1 MKKKTKSNRKVSRS
15 KIWLKI
21 WKKKGIKLKDSTIDK
36 IIAADGFDSTFG
48 GFNKKNWFVYIKT
61 IFLNINIKK
70 NFEILEY
77 GCGASAFLN
86 FFYNK
91 KFNLYGI
98 DYSKELIKKAKKYFP
113 NIKFKCG
120 EISKIKSFNKKFN
133 LIISH
138 SVFHYFD
145 NYRYAKSLMKEMLLN
160 LDSKGYI
167 CILDIPDKD
176 KEQKFKKELINQI
189 GSKEYKI
196 KYGNNTHLFY
206 KKKFFK
212 DFGKQNNLKTY
223 IYNQNFEFYK
233 NSKFRYNIFFQ
244 KKT

>member
-1 MKKKTKSNRKVSRS
+1 MKKKIRSSKKVSRS
-15 KIWLKI
+15 KNWLKI
-21 WKKKGIKLKDSTIDK
+21 WKKKGTKLKDSKIEK

-48 GFNKKNWFVYIKT
+48 GFNKTNWFAYIKT
-61 IFLNINIKK
+61 IFLNIKLKK
-70 NFEILEY
+70 NSKILEF

-91 KFNLYGI
+91 KYDLYGI
-98 DYSKELIKKAKKYFP
+98 DYSKELIKKGKKYFP
-113 NIKFKCG
+113 RINFKCG
-120 EISKIKSFNKKFN
+120 EISTIKSFNKKFN

-145 NYRYAKSLMKEMLLN
+145 NYQYAKSLMKEMLLN

-167 CILDIPDKD
+167 YILDVPDKD
-176 KEQKFKKELINQI
+176 KEKQFKKEIIAQI
-189 GSKEYKI
+189 GKKEYI
-196 KYGNNTHLFY
+196 EKYSNHTHLFY

-212 DFGKQNNLKTY
+212 NFGKQNNLKTY
-223 IYNQNFEFYK
+223 IYNQNFSFYK

-244 KKT
+244 KKI

>member
-1 MKKKTKSNRKVSRS
+1 MRKRTKSNKKESRS

-36 IIAADGFDSTFG
+36 VIAANGFDHTFG
-48 GFNKKNWFVYIKT
+48 SFNKKNWFVYIKN
-61 IFLNINIKK
+61 IFLKINIENNSK
-70 NFEILEY
+70 ILEF
-77 GCGASAFLN
+77 GCGAGAFLN

-91 KFNLYGI
+91 KYNLYGI
-98 DYSKELIKKAKKYFP
+98 DYSKELIKKGKKYFP
-113 NIKFKCG
+113 RIEFKCG
-120 EISKIKSFNKKFN
+120 EISAINSFNKKFN

-145 NYRYAKSLMKEMLLN
+145 NYQYAKSLMKEMLLN

-167 CILDIPDKD
+167 CIFDVTDKD
-176 KEQKFKKELINQI
+176 KEQKYKKTVIKQI
-189 GSKEYKI
+189 GNNEYKK

-206 KKKFFK
+206 TKKFFK
-212 DFGKQNNLKTY
+212 NFGKQNNLKTY

-233 NSKFRYNIFFQ
+233 NYKFRYNVFFQ